1 MVMNPQD
8 EQMNKPRGGL
18 LGLFDKAMK
27 ADEDTGL
34 SPLQNFAA
42 ALDPLILKD
51 LRGGEGIRQ
60 QGVQRAATMSK
71 NKTVDM
77 LRQQGRNDLAD
88 AVMNRTIGPK
98 EAFSVMQSEK
108 AADTA
113 FQRQKDLAAFSAG
126 LKAPAAPKLY
136 SEFAKLNADLQ
147 AGNISKDQYN
157 ASVQSFLNKNKM
169 SIRPFRDINR
179 KKTKVVTVGSV
190 KIGGDNPISV
200 QSMTNTLTTD
210 IEATINQINQ
220 ITEAGGDLVRVS
232 CPDKESTQALKKI
245 IAPKKNLSFSENFFH
260 MCFGKVPEKEIV
272 KAFDVSLILY
282 AEHSFNVSTFT
293 ARTITSS
300 LSDIHGAITGAI
312 ASLKGPLHGG
322 ANEEV
327 MHMMK
332 KIKKPENALKWINNA
347 LKNKEVVMGFG
358 HRVYKSGDSRVPTMR
373 EYFGKVAKIK
383 KDKTFEKIYDI
394 VEKVMIKKKNIHPNV
409 DYPTGPTYH
418 LMGFDTDFF
427 TPIFVISR
435 ITGWSAHIM
444 EQHAANKL
452 IRPLAKY
459 KGSKHRTVMQLNQR

>member
-1 MVMNPQD
+1 MS
-8 EQMNKPRGGL
+8 EEIKKGL
-18 LGLFDKAMK
+18 LGIVV
-27 ADEDTGL
+27 DETEVSKVMPEINSLTYRGY
-34 SPLQNFAA
+34 AA
-42 ALDPLILKD
+42 QDLCEYCKFEEVAYLILNKD
-51 LRGGEGIRQ
+51 LPNSIQLKQFEKEEKSNREL
-60 QGVQRAATMSK
+60 SK
-71 NKTVDM
+71 NLYEIIKHMPKKSHPMDVART
-77 LRQQGRNDLAD
+77 
-88 AVMNRTIGPK
+88 AV
-98 EAFSVMQSEK
+98 SVMGLEDKETSDSSPEANMRK
-108 AADTA
+108 ALRIFSKTPTA
-113 FQRQKDLAAFSAG
+113 LAAF
-126 LKAPAAPKLY
+126 Y
-136 SEFAKLNADLQ
+136 R
-147 AGNISKDQYN
+147 
-157 ASVQSFLNKNKM
+157 
-169 SIRPFRDINR
+169 IRS
-179 KKTKVVTVGSV
+179 G
-190 KIGGDNPISV
+190 
-200 QSMTNTLTTD
+200 
-210 IEATINQINQ
+210 
-220 ITEAGGDLVRVS
+220 
-232 CPDKESTQALKKI
+232 KKI
-245 IAPKKNLSFSENFFH
+245 IKPKKELTFAENFFY
-260 MCFGKVPEKEIV
+260 MCFGKVPQKEIV

-347 LKNKEVVMGFG
+347 LKNKDVVMGFG

-459 KGSKHRTVMQLNQR
+459 KGSKHRKVMELNYR

>member
-1 MVMNPQD
+1 MSD
-8 EQMNKPRGGL
+8 EIKKGL
-18 LGLFDKAMK
+18 LGIVV
-27 ADEDTGL
+27 DETEVSTVMPDINSLTYRGY
-34 SPLQNFAA
+34 AA
-42 ALDPLILKD
+42 QDLCAACRFEEVAYLILNKD
-51 LRGGEGIRQ
+51 LPNSIQLKKFEKEEKNNREL
-60 QGVQRAATMSK
+60 SK
-71 NKTVDM
+71 NLYEIIKHMPKKSHPMDVART
-77 LRQQGRNDLAD
+77 
-88 AVMNRTIGPK
+88 AV
-98 EAFSVMQSEK
+98 SVMGLEDKETSDSSHEANMKK
-108 AADTA
+108 ALRIFAKTPTA
-113 FQRQKDLAAFSAG
+113 LAAF
-126 LKAPAAPKLY
+126 Y
-136 SEFAKLNADLQ
+136 R
-147 AGNISKDQYN
+147 
-157 ASVQSFLNKNKM
+157 
-169 SIRPFRDINR
+169 IR
-179 KKTKVVTVGSV
+179 KG
-190 KIGGDNPISV
+190 
-200 QSMTNTLTTD
+200 
-210 IEATINQINQ
+210 
-220 ITEAGGDLVRVS
+220 
-232 CPDKESTQALKKI
+232 KKI
-245 IAPKKNLSFSENFFH
+245 IKPKKDLTFAENFFY
-260 MCFGKVPEKEIV
+260 MCFGKVPQKEIV

-327 MHMMK
+327 MHMMR
-332 KIKKPENALKWINNA
+332 KIKKPKNALKWINNA

-394 VEKVMIKKKNIHPNV
+394 VEKVMINKKNIYPNV

-459 KGSKHRTVMQLNQR
+459 KGSKHRKVIQLNQR

>member
-1 MVMNPQD
+1 MSD
-8 EQMNKPRGGL
+8 DIKKGL
-18 LGLFDKAMK
+18 LGIIV
-27 ADEDTGL
+27 DETEISKVMPEINSLTYRGYAAQDL
-34 SPLQNFAA
+34 CARCNFEEVAY
-42 ALDPLILKD
+42 LILNKELPKKNQLKQFVKD
-51 LRGGEGIRQ
+51 LTKE
-60 QGVQRAATMSK
+60 RALSK
-71 NKTVDM
+71 NLIEILKKIPKNSHPMDVART
-77 LRQQGRNDLAD
+77 
-88 AVMNRTIGPK
+88 AV
-98 EAFSVMQSEK
+98 SVMGLEDKESKDNSPK
-108 AADTA
+108 ANLRKALRIFAKTPTA
-113 FQRQKDLAAFSAG
+113 LAAFYR
-126 LKAPAAPKLY
+126 L
-136 SEFAKLNADLQ
+136 
-147 AGNISKDQYN
+147 
-157 ASVQSFLNKNKM
+157 
-169 SIRPFRDINR
+169 R
-179 KKTKVVTVGSV
+179 KG
-190 KIGGDNPISV
+190 
-200 QSMTNTLTTD
+200 
-210 IEATINQINQ
+210 
-220 ITEAGGDLVRVS
+220 
-232 CPDKESTQALKKI
+232 KKI

-332 KIKKPENALKWINNA
+332 KIKKPENALKWITKA
-347 LKNKEVVMGFG
+347 LKNKDVVMGFG

-373 EYFGKVAKIK
+373 EYFKRVAIIK

-394 VEKVMIKKKNIHPNV
+394 VEKVMIREKNIYPNV

-452 IRPLAKY
+452 IRPLASY
-459 KGSKHRTVMQLNQR
+459 KGQKHRKVLELNQR